1 MDGPAAGSAG
11 RWLAFERLAMAVR
24 PVVDVLARAAPRLAV
39 AVVALQLAAG
49 LVTAGVVLAS
59 AAAINALLAHA
70 LNAERL
76 RAAVPALL
84 FLAGAFVV
92 KLALDALTARVRA
105 ELSPRVHRIA
115 QARLLEASLQVEL
128 AAFDDPGFYDQLH
141 RARDRG
147 VLHMES
153 ATDSLVDAL
162 SALVGVAGAALA
174 LIWLDPVLLPVLAL
188 ALLPQAWGALAVAR
202 LHIAS
207 MPETVS
213 LNRQVDMMIEL
224 ATDRDNAPE
233 IRSYQAQEYVSAEYA
248 RSADAMQA
256 HLVRLGVA
264 EARVRTLGNVLSAL
278 GMALTFAVLGGLLWT
293 ERLPLAA
300 AGATLFAVRSAGQA
314 LERLMQVGSSLF
326 EKGLYLADYRAFLEQ
341 AAQRQRP
348 ATGIE
353 APTTPALIELERVG
367 FHYAGRRDDPA
378 LRDISLSIRAGE
390 TIALVGE
397 NGSGKT
403 TLAKLIAGLYRPA
416 EGHIRWDGTDLRD
429 IDPRSL
435 ADRIAM
441 VLQHPVRWP
450 RSAASNVRVG
460 RHARVDPGDAALK
473 HAAGE
478 SRAQEV
484 IDRLPQG
491 WDTLLSRTFR
501 GGVDLSGGQWQ
512 RLAVARGLYRDA
524 PLVIWDEPTA
534 PLDARAEHAVFES
547 LRQLARNRTVILIT
561 HRLASVR
568 NADRI
573 FFLERGRL
581 VEQGRHD
588 DLLAADGRYA
598 ELYRLQ
604 TRLHALEEA
613 ATAQA

>member
-1 MDGPAAGSAG
+1 MDGPTAGSAG
-11 RWLAFERLAMAVR
+11 RWLAVERLCMAVR

-39 AVVALQLAAG
+39 AVVVLQLASG
-49 LVTAGVVLAS
+49 LITTGVLLAS

-76 RAAVPALL
+76 RAALPAMI
-84 FLAGAFVV
+84 FLAVAFTI
-92 KLALDALTARVRA
+92 KLALEALTTRVRA

-115 QARLLEASLQVEL
+115 QAQLLEASLKVEL

-147 VLHMES
+147 VMHMET

-162 SALVGVAGAALA
+162 AALVGVAGAALA
-174 LIWLDPVLLPVLAL
+174 LFWLDPVLLPVLAV
-188 ALLPQAWGALAVAR
+188 ALLPQAWGAFAVAR
-202 LHIAS
+202 LHMAS

-233 IRSYQAQEYVSAEYA
+233 IRSYQAQDYVSAEYA

-256 HLVRLGVA
+256 HLVQLGVA
-264 EARVRTLGNVLSAL
+264 EARVRTLGSVLSAL
-278 GMALTFAVLGGLLWT
+278 GVAFTFGVLGWLLWT
-293 ERLPLAA
+293 DRLPLAS
-300 AGATLFAVRSAGQA
+300 AGATLFAVRTAGQA

-326 EKGLYLADYRAFLEQ
+326 EKGLYLADYRAFIEQ

-348 ATGIE
+348 LAG
-353 APTTPALIELERVG
+353 AQAAAVPALIELDRVG

-390 TIALVGE
+390 TIAFVGE

-403 TLAKLIAGLYRPA
+403 TLAKLIAGLYQPA
-416 EGHIRWDGTDLRD
+416 EGHIRWDGTDIRD

-441 VLQHPVRWP
+441 VLQRPVRWP
-450 RSAASNVRVG
+450 RSASHNVRVG
-460 RHARVDPGDAALK
+460 RHARVDPGDTALK
-473 HAAGE
+473 QAASD

-512 RLAVARGLYRDA
+512 RLAVARGLFRDA

-581 VEQGRHD
+581 VEQGRHE

-598 ELYRLQ
+598 ELYKLQ
-604 TRLHALEEA
+604 TRLHALEA
-613 ATAQA
+613 ASTA